1 MSFLLSS
8 EVPVNKGG
16 ITTDCDCNAYKGHR
30 DAQLQITGKTI
41 TDVIQVKEKA
51 QQVRENEFQPANV

>member
-1 MSFLLSS
+1 MASILSS

-16 ITTDCDCNAYKGHR
+16 ITTDCDSNLYNGHR

-41 TDVIQVKEKA
+41 TDVIPANKKA
-51 QQVRENEFQPANV
+51 QQVKRK